1 MRARRYCLGLS
12 AYFHDSAAA
21 LLRDGEIIAAAQE
34 ERFTR
39 HKNDARFP
47 AHAVA
52 YCLSEAG
59 IGLDQLDTVV
69 FFEKPLRKFRRI
81 LRTFAEHAPHGAPSF
96 TRATREWLGW
106 KLTSDRQIRAELG
119 ALAGTKS
126 WRGELLFSEH
136 HLSHA
141 ASAFYP
147 SPFEHAAVLT
157 VDAVGEDATLSVA
170 VGNGSKLE
178 IVKQLEYPDSLGMLY
193 SAFTYFTGFSV
204 NSDEYKVMGLAP
216 YGEPRY
222 ADIIREH
229 LVEISED
236 GCFLINQD
244 YFDYA
249 VGQRMTGDR
258 FDELFDGPAR
268 RPEDPLTRRE
278 MDLAASVQAVTS
290 DIMHRLA
297 RSTRRE
303 TGLTNLCLAGGV
315 ALNCVINGEILSEDI
330 FENIWIQPAAGDAGG
345 ALGAALAA
353 HHLHFEQPRAAG
365 AGDKMKSSLLG
376 PGYSEEDIRSA
387 LQSAGAVFAAMTD
400 ERLYS
405 KTVEALADGKV
416 IGWFQGRMEFGP
428 RALGARSILADPRAV
443 DMQSTLN
450 LKIKFRESFRPFA
463 PIVKREAV
471 SDWFDLDTDSPYM
484 LIVAPVAAKRLRT
497 VEASGLEGLEL
508 LQAVRSEIPSV
519 THVDGSARVQTVTK
533 DNNARLYSLLDRFEA
548 ATGCPVLIN
557 TSFNVAEEPIVC
569 SPADAFRCFMATDMD
584 VLVIGNCFLEKPAQI
599 AKRGDRR
606 RLATASNPDRSL
618 NYTVF

>member
-1 MRARRYCLGLS
+1 
-12 AYFHDSAAA
+12 
-21 LLRDGEIIAAAQE
+21 
-34 ERFTR
+34 
-39 HKNDARFP
+39 
-47 AHAVA
+47 
-52 YCLSEAG
+52 
-59 IGLDQLDTVV
+59 
-69 FFEKPLRKFRRI
+69 
-81 LRTFAEHAPHGAPSF
+81 
-96 TRATREWLGW
+96 
-106 KLTSDRQIRAELG
+106 AELG